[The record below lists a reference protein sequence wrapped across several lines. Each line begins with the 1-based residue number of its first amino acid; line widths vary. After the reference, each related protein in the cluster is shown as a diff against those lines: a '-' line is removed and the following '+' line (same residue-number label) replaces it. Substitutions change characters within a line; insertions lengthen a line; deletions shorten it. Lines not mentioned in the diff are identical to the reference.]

1 MSNPAPE
8 QTRPLAPSFDL
19 TGKRVVVVGGKK
31 GIGLGVA
38 QAAHAMGGAVSVA
51 SRRNVARLGASR
63 IGCV

>member
-31 GIGLGVA
+31 GIGLGVT
-38 QAAHAMGGAVSVA
+38 HEPPRHGRGRH
-51 SRRNVARLGASR
+51 RRQPPQCLG
-63 IGCV
+63 